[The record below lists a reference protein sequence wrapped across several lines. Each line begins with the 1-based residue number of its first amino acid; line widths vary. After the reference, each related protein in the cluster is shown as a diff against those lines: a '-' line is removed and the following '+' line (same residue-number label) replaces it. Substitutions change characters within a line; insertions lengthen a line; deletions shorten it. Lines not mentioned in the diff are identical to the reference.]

1 MDNEVTDLKKT
12 LSYLA
17 RGSKE
22 LDLNSEYPV
31 VIVLLCFDSF
41 IHMMTSVV
49 SLPKV
54 SSNIWLWMHHFLIF
68 KAIVG

>member
-12 LSYLA
+12 LSCA
-17 RGSKE
+17 EGSKE

-49 SLPKV
+49 SLP
-54 SSNIWLWMHHFLIF
+54 
-68 KAIVG
+68 